1 MLSVGVKRDKY
12 KAKKLAILSLV
23 TACSLYAGGYKI
35 PEVSTNGVA
44 LSAANVAHS
53 HGADAAYYNPANMIF
68 MDSGSSLEA
77 DLIYIGLDP
86 VKYKGKIPTDTT
98 DYDINAQRENFFVP
112 SFNYVSEKLANNT
125 RVGLSIV
132 VPGGLSKRWHDAPGK
147 DKAEEFTLEI
157 VEINPT
163 AAFEISSK
171 VAFAVGFRIVH
182 TSGIVKST
190 AAVSRDMTGDSID
203 FGYNMALA
211 YKPNKNFDIGV
222 TYRSQVNLTVE
233 GDAKLYNPTAL
244 AYDGG
249 GSVSVPLPAAL
260 NLAVAYT
267 LPSKTTVEV
276 VYERNFWSAY
286 RVLDFNYAGNIGN
299 LTPYFDDP
307 IAKNWNDVSAYRL
320 GVTQELDE
328 LTLMAGAVYDESP
341 VPDETIGF
349 ELPDSNSLSVSLGMR
364 YQINEK
370 VNIGVSALYSMRES
384 RTVSNDDVDGEFSN
398 SNVLI
403 ASIGLGYKF

>member
-1 MLSVGVKRDKY
+1 MFGNEVKY
-12 KAKKLAILSLV
+12 NNAKAKKAVFISLIA
-23 TACSLYAGGYKI
+23 ACSLYGGGYKI

-68 MDSGSSLEA
+68 MESGSSMEA

-86 VKYKGKIPTDTT
+86 VKYKGKIPGDTT
-98 DYDINAQRENFFVP
+98 NYSINAESESFFIP
-112 SFNYVSEKLANNT
+112 SLNYVSEKLANNT
-125 RVGLSIV
+125 RLGLSIV
-132 VPGGLSKRWHDAPGK
+132 VPGGLSKRWSDAPGK
-147 DKAEEFTLEI
+147 DKAEEFTLQI

-163 AAFEISSK
+163 AAFQINNK

-190 AAVSRDMTGDSID
+190 AAVSRDMTGESTDYA
-203 FGYNMALA
+203 YNMALS

-233 GDAKLYNPTAL
+233 GDAKLYGPAGL
-244 AYDGG
+244 SYDGG
-249 GSVSVPLPAAL
+249 ASVTVPLPAAL
-260 NLAVAYT
+260 NVAVAYT
-267 LPSKTTVEV
+267 LPSKTTVEF

-307 IAKNWNDVSAYRL
+307 ITKDWNDVSAYRL
-320 GVTQELDE
+320 GVTQELDT

-349 ELPDSNSLSVSLGMR
+349 ELPDSNSLSLSLGAR

-370 VNIGVSALYSMRES
+370 VNIGVSALYSMRET